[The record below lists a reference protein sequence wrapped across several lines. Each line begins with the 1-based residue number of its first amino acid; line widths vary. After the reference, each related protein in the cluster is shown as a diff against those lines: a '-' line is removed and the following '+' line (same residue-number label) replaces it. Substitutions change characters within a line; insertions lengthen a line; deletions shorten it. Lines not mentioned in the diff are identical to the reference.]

1 MIYTV
6 QYSFLEYNA
15 VQNCAVKYSYK
26 MAIIGAEMDS
36 LTLKTY
42 EKTYNMPIVGSFT
55 IILFFVV
62 YYSTVQYSN
71 VQYSRA
77 IKWLF

>member
-26 MAIIGAEMDS
+26 MAILGAEMDS

-42 EKTYNMPIVGSFT
+42 EKTYNSPIVSSCI
-55 IILFFVV
+55 IILYFVV
-62 YYSTVQYSN
+62 QYSTVQYST
-71 VQYSRA
+71 V
-77 IKWLF
+77 IKL

>member
-6 QYSFLEYNA
+6 QYSLLEYNT
-15 VQNCAVKYSYK
+15 VQNCVVKYSYK
-26 MAIIGAEMDS
+26 MAILGTEMDC

-55 IILFFVV
+55 IILYFVV